1 MSRSE
6 EHKKYL
12 SSLSENEKAIL
23 TSYREFEKRK
33 NIVKKYHS
41 RHLVRNELPNNVWSE
56 ELVLFYKKQ
65 YDYPPPLAW
74 AEYWK
79 IRQELSEY
87 LIKDK
92 PLDERSVKYRY
103 HIHFIK

>member
-1 MSRSE
+1 MRSE

-12 SSLSENEKAIL
+12 SSLSENEKARL

-79 IRQELSEY
+79 IRQELSDY
-87 LIKDK
+87 RIKEK